1 MFYLKNNIMGDVGGP
16 LEYYSGSL
24 GSIFGYWHLLAMFS
38 IVSGLFLLFLS
49 YLILKAN
56 PKEAKNRFMA
66 FMLVS
71 EALRCFTSMLFWL
84 YAWPEDFLNV
94 LKPARVVYY
103 TMSLQLFFLYMI
115 AATFYSEKKWAK
127 QISGFFKLHGLYM
140 LPIFC
145 LSTILIVS
153 YFLGGTSVSIGDIS
167 WIYCESVGLG
177 QGSTA
182 TGDPLPFDPMCPK
195 EYESVYP
202 MTFSNV
208 VIGPLSRI
216 LLFVPLIGAIVATIA
231 LSRSTNRVKE
241 EGDSNRIGE
250 VRSVRLG
257 FIGKTVLQITT
268 SIILLCLISI
278 IGGSPTLK
286 ISPFNPE
293 IEMTTALV
301 ILPPLM
307 PTAVVLAALFEG
319 IIFTYAVIK
328 NDMFGID
335 EQLRKTFTTT
345 IFAGA
350 GAILF
355 LVSTELMESLFD
367 QGWIGGVFIGL
378 LLISMRKPIISVLG
392 SVSSR
397 LIPESHTKEEL
408 GYLEMYYL
416 AKKDKIITPKE
427 RSMLNLQAKAY
438 GITEERKIYLEH
450 WYDEMLELGEGNG
463 DLAKRYGK
471 SGINMMSVF
480 ATTGDAPIDE
490 REIKEAFTSMDKNKD
505 NVISLDEFSN
515 APEVSKLP
523 PETRSELFDEIDL
536 NADGVI
542 QYDEFRIQAQVT
554 ESEVLSTNIEE
565 AYLEA
570 YKVAMEDFIIT
581 DDERKMLKIQAKIL
595 GLSEQRVIE
604 LERIFNSELGIDESK

>member
-1 MFYLKNNIMGDVGGP
+1 MGDVGGP
-16 LEYYSGSL
+16 LDYYSGSL

-127 QISGFFKLHGLYM
+127 QISGFFKLHGLYI

-182 TGDPLPFDPMCPK
+182 TGDPLPFDPMCPE

-231 LSRSTNRVKE
+231 LSRSTKRVNE
-241 EGDSNRIGE
+241 EGDSNSIGE

-523 PETRSELFDEIDL
+523 PESRSELFDEIDL

-570 YKVAMEDFIIT
+570 YKVAMEDLIIT
-581 DDERKMLKIQAKIL
+581 NDERKMLEIQAKTL
-595 GLSEQRVIE
+595 GISNERVVE
-604 LERIFNSELGIDESK
+604 LERIFNSELGIDEGK